1 MKRNNGRKE
10 GDLITPVVRD
20 YGAGIPD
27 DRDGKNTSSPGMR
40 PVNSRIDPGEET
52 ITPDRTNVTLFTITL
67 DEKQQFLDQDA
78 WIVAD
83 LSQVFS

>member
-1 MKRNNGRKE
+1 MVERKVISLRQWS
-10 GDLITPVVRD
+10 GITVQV
-20 YGAGIPD
+20 YLTI
-27 DRDGKNTSSPGMR
+27 DGKNTSSPGMR